1 MFWNTVF
8 NFHYPGITSGKD
20 ICIIYKCQVL
30 WAINLNVSY
39 DNSRIINLLQILRAS
54 LMLLFAFRWVH
65 IFLMNQDSWLFFKSL
80 LDSLQKGER
89 GARPHPRNLNL
100 MFYLIMVPPFGQ
112 LESFLL
118 EFKPVS
124 PGLGFCCYSD
134 KMCSNHHLK
143 TIMNLTLIF
152 LCYIKQ
158 LSFLYF

>member
-1 MFWNTVF
+1 MELIFYGKKRRHPSF
-8 NFHYPGITSGKD
+8 NHFASFPLRNRHHRQRGSQIRGLPQGVRSD
-20 ICIIYKCQVL
+20 
-30 WAINLNVSY
+30 NLADSSRWPDKLRRLAVS
-39 DNSRIINLLQILRAS
+39 
-54 LMLLFAFRWVH
+54 V
-65 IFLMNQDSWLFFKSL
+65 L
-80 LDSLQKGER
+80 LDLCGQSLPGER